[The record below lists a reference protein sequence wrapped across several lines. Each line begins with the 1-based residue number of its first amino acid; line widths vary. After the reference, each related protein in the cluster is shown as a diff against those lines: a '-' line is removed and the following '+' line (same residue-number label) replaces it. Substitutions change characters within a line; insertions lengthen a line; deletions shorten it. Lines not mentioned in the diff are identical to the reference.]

1 MHSFSTLT
9 LDHFLRLFSIFISLD
24 CFQLKWM
31 ASSRVSGELTYNQF
45 FISFGFQ
52 REVEAA
58 LQTQPPIPEGLISKL
73 CVKFKQ
79 MFTPAGVATRN
90 EWGQS
95 KLCVKFK
102 QMFTPAGVATRNEW
116 GPILFS
122 YVPVQYDKNEKRL
135 EIMEGEFVGNRKTMR
150 HMSLREDL
158 KCEDHPFNDD
168 NDDDE
173 EHNDDDDVENDDGKV
188 PDVVVADDILSGLCF
203 LF

>member
-1 MHSFSTLT
+1 M
-9 LDHFLRLFSIFISLD
+9 
-24 CFQLKWM
+24 
-31 ASSRVSGELTYNQF
+31 TYNQF

-58 LQTQPPIPEGLISKL
+58 LQTQPLIPEGLISKL

-79 MFTPAGVATRN
+79 MFTP
-90 EWGQS
+90 
-95 KLCVKFK
+95 
-102 QMFTPAGVATRNEW
+102 PGVATRNEW

-150 HMSLREDL
+150 RMSLREDL
-158 KCEDHPFNDD
+158 KCEDHAFNDD